1 MNQTSKPQGVTGFP
15 RATSPA
21 KKRRSSPAVSLP
33 AELGVEQA
41 VELRKTLLKHIG
53 SAKPVTLDASDIRQ
67 IHTAALQVF
76 CLFCRDRRASGHD
89 TRFSQPS
96 AVLRS
101 AAALLG
107 ATTLLSLGQEP
118 V

>member
-1 MNQTSKPQGVTGFP
+1 MKQSSKPQGVTGFP
-15 RATSPA
+15 RAASPA
-21 KKRRSSPAVSLP
+21 KKRRSSAAVALP
-33 AELGVEQA
+33 ADLGIEQA
-41 VELRKTLLKHIG
+41 GELRKTLMKHVG
-53 SAKPVTLDASDIRQ
+53 SAKLVTLDASDIRQ

-76 CLFCRDRRASGHD
+76 CLFCHDRRASGHD

>member
-1 MNQTSKPQGVTGFP
+1 MKQSSSPQGVTGFP
-15 RATSPA
+15 RAASPA
-21 KKRRSSPAVSLP
+21 KKRRSSTTLSLP
-33 AELGVEQA
+33 AELGIEQA
-41 VELRKTLLKHIG
+41 GDLRRTLLKHVG
-53 SAKPVTLDASDIRQ
+53 SARPMTLDASDIRQ

-89 TRFSQPS
+89 TRFSRPS